1 MVCNANR
8 FMNIA
13 LIIRDNLG
21 KIFVIDYDLSVIPYK
36 SRNNEVI
43 GEEHQPPEVFF
54 NRLKTSKAREF
65 FLKEVGKL
73 KIPLDLMRLGN
84 KPSKSIMKSLNRNE
98 NEEKKNS
105 RGFKGIPGNIWT
117 KS

>member
-1 MVCNANR
+1 
-8 FMNIA
+8 MNIA

-65 FLKEVGKL
+65 SEGDGKL
-73 KIPLDLMRLGN
+73 KIPLDLKRPPISDSG
-84 KPSKSIMKSLNRNE
+84 ST
-98 NEEKKNS
+98 
-105 RGFKGIPGNIWT
+105 RGILKFL
-117 KS
+117 